1 MMVKTEKPNCRE
13 CPVRYRSIMRDLE
26 SHLLDELHE
35 SKHCNKYEKG
45 DIIFHE
51 NNYPMGLFAVYSG
64 KVKIYKT
71 NEYGKE
77 QIIRLARPG
86 DPLGY
91 RSLISGDTYQATAT
105 VLETSRICFIPKT
118 MFTNLM
124 QTSTKLFARIIE
136 VLSDDLKLAEGKIS
150 ALATK
155 TVRER
160 TAEALIILKNYYG
173 LEPDGITLSIQMS
186 REDLANMVGTA
197 TESLIR
203 MLSEFK
209 ADKLIVL
216 KEKKIQLINIP
227 KLQMVA
233 NMQD

>member
-1 MMVKTEKPNCRE
+1 
-13 CPVRYRSIMRDLE
+13 
-26 SHLLDELHE
+26 
-35 SKHCNKYEKG
+35 
-45 DIIFHE
+45 
-51 NNYPMGLFAVYSG
+51 
-64 KVKIYKT
+64 
-71 NEYGKE
+71 
-77 QIIRLARPG
+77 
-86 DPLGY
+86 
-91 RSLISGDTYQATAT
+91 
-105 VLETSRICFIPKT
+105 
-118 MFTNLM
+118 M

-160 TAEALIILKNYYG
+160 TAESLIILKNYYG
-173 LEPDGITLSIQMS
+173 LEPDGITLSVQMS

-209 ADKLIVL
+209 TDKLIVL